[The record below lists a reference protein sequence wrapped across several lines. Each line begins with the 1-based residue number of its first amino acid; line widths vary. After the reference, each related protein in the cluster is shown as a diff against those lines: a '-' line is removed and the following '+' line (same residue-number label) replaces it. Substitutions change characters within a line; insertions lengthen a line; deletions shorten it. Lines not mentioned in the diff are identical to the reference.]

1 MKSLRKGARWMRS
14 RITGGGIILGYHR
27 IAEDPFDPYSICV
40 TSRNFQDHLDVLRHE
55 TKPLSLHALV
65 QGLKAREIPP
75 RSVVLTLDDGY
86 ADNLL
91 NAKSLLEHYQIP
103 ATIFVS
109 TGYIGG
115 RFWWDVLAEQI
126 MADGADLESMAALA
140 EGVSRARRAIRGGNL
155 ASAKG
160 RNALILSLYR
170 MVLFAPPAERDTL
183 LEQVR
188 VLGGGEIQSRPEAR
202 ALRSDELVELACG
215 DLIEIGAHSHSHPVL
230 AALPGHE
237 QRDEIIESKRRIGEI
252 LGTPPVSFSC
262 PNGSWSSEI
271 RAILVETGFECAC
284 ISEDDVVTSRTD
296 PFRLPRFWIGDWGKD
311 QFVSWLRRKT

>member
-1 MKSLRKGARWMRS
+1 MRS

-27 IAEDPFDPYSICV
+27 IAEDPLDPYSICV

-55 TKPLSLHALV
+55 TKPLSLDALV
-65 QGLKAREIPP
+65 QGLKAREISP

-91 NAKSLLEHYQIP
+91 NAKPLLERCQIP

-115 RFWWDVLAEQI
+115 RFWWDVLAEQV
-126 MADGADLESMAALA
+126 MADGADLEGMFVLA
-140 EGVSRARRAIRGGNL
+140 EKGSKARQAPRREDL
-155 ASAKG
+155 SSAEG
-160 RNALILSLYR
+160 RHDLIFSLYR
-170 MVLFAPPAERDTL
+170 RVLFAPPAERDTL

-188 VLGGGEIQSRPEAR
+188 ILGGAEIQSRHEVR

-215 DLIEIGAHSHSHPVL
+215 GLIEIGAHSHSHPVL
-230 AALPGHE
+230 ATLPGHE
-237 QRDEIIESKRRIGEI
+237 QRDEIVESKRRIGEF

-271 RAILVETGFECAC
+271 RAILVEAGFECAC
-284 ISEDDVVTSRTD
+284 ISEADVVTSRTD
-296 PFRLPRFWIGDWGKD
+296 PFRLPRFWVGDWGKD
-311 QFVSWLRRKT
+311 QFVNWLRRKT